1 MGGDLD
7 KNADFQEIE
16 FGLIS
21 FMRKKHDILKQFP
34 SCARL
39 FPQKKLPLLRN
50 ICGYEFIENCDF

>member
-21 FMRKKHDILKQFP
+21 FMRKSMIHFLLGEYQ
-34 SCARL
+34 SLRRRY
-39 FPQKKLPLLRN
+39 QSLPASKR
-50 ICGYEFIENCDF
+50 